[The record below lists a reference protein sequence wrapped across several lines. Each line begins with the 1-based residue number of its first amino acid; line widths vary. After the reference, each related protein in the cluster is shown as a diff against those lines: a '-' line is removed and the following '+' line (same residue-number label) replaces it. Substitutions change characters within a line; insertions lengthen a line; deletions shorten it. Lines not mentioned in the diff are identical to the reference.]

1 MKKYTPNECR
11 SQGIETIDNA
21 KIIYKDG
28 LEFKGSLFFTEE
40 GLWDEDNTPEFSMI
54 TDNR

>member
-40 GLWDEDNTPEFSMI
+40 GLWDEDNTP
-54 TDNR
+54 

>member
-11 SQGIETIDNA
+11 SQRIEIIDNA